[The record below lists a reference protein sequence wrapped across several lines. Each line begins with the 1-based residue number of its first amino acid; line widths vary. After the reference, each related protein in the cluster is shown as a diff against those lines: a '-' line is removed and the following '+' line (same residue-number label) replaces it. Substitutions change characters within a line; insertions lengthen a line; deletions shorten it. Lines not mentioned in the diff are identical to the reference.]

1 MDTAGRATAITVISV
16 ARRRWALFLWLNWA
30 RIRLTKRFKGPSR
43 TERSLQELAFIGF
56 AHWALLRRVPA
67 NGSRWRARRLPK
79 PYVLFQSNFYG
90 SGNQYIEGFSLVIP
104 LGVWATWGGAYGVP
118 RPQPVAPFQDYIE
131 EHRIP
136 SDQYHYYCAYPE
148 ASTKMVRAALEVKHQ
163 FDLFSERASELEPEE
178 FAAEYRALLTRTQ
191 TLL

>member
-16 ARRRWALFLWLNWA
+16 ARRSWGLFLTLNWA
-30 RIRLTKRFKGPSR
+30 RISLMRRLKGPSM
-43 TERSLQELAFIGF
+43 TERSLQELAFIGV
-56 AHWALLRRVPA
+56 AHWALLRRIPA
-67 NGSRWRARRLPK
+67 NGRRWRARRLRK

-118 RPQPVAPFQDYIE
+118 RPLPVAPFQGYIE

-148 ASTKMVRAALEVKHQ
+148 ASTKMIRAALELKRE
-163 FDLFSERASELEPEE
+163 FDAFAPRASELEPEE